1 MNIKEKSITMNKR
14 PIYTLLNPITLAVI
28 FIVFAAL
35 GCETE
40 DEIEKENISV
50 DFTFEVQVHD
60 TVSIPLAGESVF
72 MDTRKYDNG
81 TVKGIFEDVRST
93 NQDGW
98 VIKYVGYNLDE
109 SSDYVVFHASFLGFS
124 NYDPPVVHKIIRY
137 DELKSAANGNDHITY
152 TVTGFLEKQE
162 Y

>member
-1 MNIKEKSITMNKR
+1 MKKR
-14 PIYTLLNPITLAVI
+14 HVYALLNPITLTVI

-60 TVSIPLAGESVF
+60 TVSIPLAGELVY

-81 TVKGIFEDVRST
+81 TVKGIFEDMRST
-93 NQDGW
+93 NGNGW
-98 VIKYVGYNLDE
+98 AIKYVGYNLDE
-109 SSDYVVFHASFLGFS
+109 SSDYVVFHASLKGYE
-124 NYDPPVVHKIIRY
+124 NYDPPVVHKIIYY
-137 DELKSAANGNDHITY
+137 DEIKSVANGNDHTTY